1 MEKEKVFNVT
11 STIDLE
17 KDAFFSLIDSDL
29 TENGSVVIKD
39 EMINVYLKNGDE
51 RKFESN
57 FNKLKEFIKERG
69 YTFIPLDEESR
80 WEEFNPNPLGKDVDD
95 CSIRAYCAA
104 ADIEWDTAFDYAC
117 EIGGN
122 EKDIINSVKVCD
134 KVITEKLKMVLNK
147 ESKKVKP
154 KNRQTVMEFA
164 CTHPEGTYILVC
176 NRHACTVKNG
186 RYYDSFNSGKLKVKY
201 YFSKPDESYVP
212 EE

>member
-29 TENGSVVIKD
+29 NEHGTVVIKD
-39 EMINVYLKNGDE
+39 EIINVYLRNGDE

-57 FNKLKEFIKERG
+57 FNKLKDFVKERG

-80 WEEFNPNPLGKDVDD
+80 WENFNPNPLGKDVND
-95 CSIRAYCAA
+95 CTIRAYCAA
-104 ADIEWDTAFDYAC
+104 KGIEWDTAFDYAC
-117 EIGGN
+117 EVAGN
-122 EKDIINSVKVCD
+122 EKDIINSDPVCTKVM
-134 KVITEKLKMVLNK
+134 TEKLGMILNK

-164 CTHPEGTYILVC
+164 CTHPEGTFILLCPKHAVC
-176 NRHACTVKNG
+176 VKSG
-186 RYYDSFNSGKLKVKY
+186 RYWDSWNSGKVKVKSFY
-201 YFSKPDESYVP
+201 EFPDESYKP
-212 EE
+212 KD